1 MTRHQTPPEPRIH
14 RAARLGDLVELGR
27 PLAAGEDVD
36 SRADLEYDY
45 GPFLRQLTPL
55 MVAARSDDGAT
66 AETLRWLL
74 GHGADPRAV
83 RRRGDGRLVRGRRR
97 RAVGGDARR
106 LLL

>member
-1 MTRHQTPPEPRIH
+1 MSDHASHPEPPIH
-14 RAARLGDLVELGR
+14 RAARLGDLAELER
-27 PLAAGEDVD
+27 LLAAGEDVN

-55 MVAARSDDGAT
+55 VVAARSEDGTT

-83 RRRGDGRLVRGRRR
+83 RRRCDGRLVRGRRR

-106 LLL
+106 FLL